1 MGDGAYEH
9 FGDLGCAGVRRSRVP
24 TLWDNWT
31 EGAAGGGG
39 KVLPIMIDLT
49 EYKNAAHSCWLL
61 TQELAVPNDDRSRL
75 SLALLQLAQEHH
87 ANIVLLLEHRQYG
100 SAFALVRPLYEAFVR
115 GVWAARIAT
124 DNDLVLYQDDQQ
136 FGLKQLAAKVAK
148 QTQFEGTNFEQI
160 VGRTLNAMHSYT
172 HNGYLASVRRLSSD
186 AIEPAYEMAEIRE
199 VLGFAQLFGV
209 LATAEILEQ
218 AANVENIRINEMY
231 ALVDRIT
238 MKYPL
243 DCYAVER

>member
-1 MGDGAYEH
+1 
-9 FGDLGCAGVRRSRVP
+9 
-24 TLWDNWT
+24 
-31 EGAAGGGG
+31 
-39 KVLPIMIDLT
+39 MIDLT

-61 TQELAVPNDDRSRL
+61 VQELAVPNDDRSRL

-87 ANIVLLLEHRQYG
+87 ASIVLLVEHRQYG
-100 SAFALVRPLYEAFVR
+100 SAFTLMRPLYEAFVR

-148 QTQFEGTNFEQI
+148 QAQFEGTNFAALA
-160 VGRTLNAMHSYT
+160 GRALNAMHSYT
-172 HNGYLASVRRLSSD
+172 HNGYLASVRRLSSG

-199 VLGFAQLFGV
+199 ALEFAQLLGV

-218 AANVENIRINEMY
+218 ATSVENIRIDEMQ
-231 ALVDRIT
+231 ALVDCIT
-238 MKYPL
+238 MKSPS
-243 DCYAVER
+243 DSDAVHR